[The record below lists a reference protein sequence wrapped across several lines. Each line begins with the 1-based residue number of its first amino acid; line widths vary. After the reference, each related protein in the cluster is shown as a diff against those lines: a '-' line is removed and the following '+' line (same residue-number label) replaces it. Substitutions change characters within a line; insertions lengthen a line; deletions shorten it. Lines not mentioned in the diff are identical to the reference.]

1 MSKEVEELIEEG
13 ESQNTEFKD
22 SLSLKREIGE
32 TVSAFSNAHGGTILI
47 GISDLGDVTGV
58 EVGKRTLEELANY
71 LKLNTDPQIYP
82 EINLCQISDKDIIE
96 VKIKEND
103 EKPVFFKTHAFKR
116 VGRTNQRISTSEI
129 RKLAQEERKRLRFD
143 ERICE
148 EASLDDIDE
157 KRVRRFLKDSRKQR
171 GLKISED
178 ASIEDAFLKLKL
190 LKNGKPTNAALLLFS
205 KEPIFL
211 QSEVKCIRFK
221 SDKTVKPYADFQ
233 TLEGTVIDLVDN
245 AVDFVLR
252 NIRKTIWLVPGKIQR
267 EERYEY
273 PEEAIRESIVNA
285 IVHRD
290 YSFPSKVQVRIF
302 DSKIE
307 IWNPGELPK
316 GWTVENL
323 KEEHE
328 SIPMNPL
335 LFRLLFW
342 IRYVEDVGGGT
353 IDMINWCRDFQ
364 LPDPEFK
371 VTGTSFVVTFRR
383 SKLTEEYLKELG
395 LNERQKNAID
405 YIKEKEKITNKEY
418 RMINNV
424 SHTLANHELK
434 DLVEKE
440 ILMIKGKGRATQYF
454 LKS

>member
-1 MSKEVEELIEEG
+1 M
-13 ESQNTEFKD
+13 
-22 SLSLKREIGE
+22 
-32 TVSAFSNAHGGTILI
+32 
-47 GISDLGDVTGV
+47 
-58 EVGKRTLEELANY
+58 
-71 LKLNTDPQIYP
+71 
-82 EINLCQISDKDIIE
+82 
-96 VKIKEND
+96 KIKEND
-103 EKPVFFKTHAFKR
+103 EKPVFFKIHAFKR

-148 EASLDDIDE
+148 EASLEDIDE
-157 KRVRRFLKDSRKQR
+157 ERVRQFLKDSRKQR

-245 AVDFVLR
+245 AVDFILR

-290 YSFPSKVQVRIF
+290 YSFPSKVQIRIF

-323 KEEHE
+323 KEKHE

-371 VTGTSFVVTFRR
+371 LTGTSFVVTFRR

-434 DLVEKE
+434 DLAEKE
-440 ILMIKGKGRATQYF
+440 ILRIKGKGRATQYF